1 MNHAIP
7 KLLTP
12 FEVEQSA
19 RAALRLELTAMNRV
33 VRVMDKMSKQ
43 DQARVML
50 WAITRYAPN
59 VFTDTALMNLVRKAQ
74 GS

>member
-12 FEVEQSA
+12 SDVEQNA
-19 RAALRLELTAMNRV
+19 RAALRLELAAMNRV
-33 VRVMDKMSKQ
+33 VRALDKMGKQ

-59 VFTDTALMNLVRKAQ
+59 VFTDSALMNLVRKAQ
-74 GS
+74 G